1 MLLRPFPRNENT
13 RKSRLSNRPHSQRF
27 QYPVLRDFVGNIT
40 TPFQGNGP
48 DNRIQRMGQDEIDS
62 GVGETKGL
70 GIRNQTSAKSKRKLE
85 HIVTNLPG

>member
-27 QYPVLRDFVGNIT
+27 QYPGLRDFVGNIT

-48 DNRIQRMGQDEIDS
+48 DNSIQRMGQDEIDS

-70 GIRNQTSAKSKRKLE
+70 RIRKQTLAKSKE
-85 HIVTNLPG
+85 N

>member
-13 RKSRLSNRPHSQRF
+13 RKSRLSNRHHSQRF

-40 TPFQGNGP
+40 TLLQGNGP

-70 GIRNQTSAKSKRKLE
+70 EIRNQTSAKSNE
-85 HIVTNLPG
+85 N

>member
-40 TPFQGNGP
+40 TLLQGNGP

-62 GVGETKGL
+62 GVGQTKGL
-70 GIRNQTSAKSKRKLE
+70 GIRNQTSAKSNE
-85 HIVTNLPG
+85 N